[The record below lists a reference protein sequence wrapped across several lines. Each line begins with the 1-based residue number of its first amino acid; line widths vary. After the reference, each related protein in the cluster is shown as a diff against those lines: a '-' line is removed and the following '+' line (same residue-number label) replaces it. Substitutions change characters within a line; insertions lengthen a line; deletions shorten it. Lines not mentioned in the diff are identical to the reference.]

1 MSLEKETAD
10 TEESRMRNKKNDIK
24 PNVITQEQRTSMWVR
39 ILTAVIAIAIVLPTI
54 FLGDWFYFA
63 LSLILIALSSW
74 ELIHCAKKKYNPL
87 LYILTFLLIA
97 LLTYTPFMRNIFKP
111 FQGDWY
117 LYSNFDSLY
126 ISIFVVVIGVILTFS
141 LVLIDKNFEVRD
153 AAYIVSFGLIIGLGI
168 QSLLFIR
175 YYPLCEYYAS
185 GNAVQNST
193 FNFFESTAL
202 FFFIVVGSLLCDTG
216 AYFTGVLFGKNKI
229 NERISP
235 KKTWEGF
242 VGGAVLS
249 FVFTQAFAFI
259 MAACGH
265 PIIKSLDLNHW
276 YFIIILGVVIA
287 FVSQLGDFIFSSVK
301 RYYGVKDFG
310 FIMPGHG
317 GILDRIDSVIFAVI
331 SSAALIILFNFAIA
345 GNWGG
350 IFL

>member
-1 MSLEKETAD
+1 
-10 TEESRMRNKKNDIK
+10 MRNNKNGIK
-24 PNVITQEQRTSMWVR
+24 PNVITHEQQTSMWVR
-39 ILTAVIAIAIVLPTI
+39 TLSAVIAIAIVLPTI
-54 FLGDWFYFA
+54 FLGGWFYFA
-63 LSLILIALSSW
+63 LSFALIGLSSW
-74 ELIHCAKKKYNPL
+74 ELVHCAKKKYNPL

-97 LLTYTPFMRNIFKP
+97 VLTYTPFMRNIFTEYH
-111 FQGDWY
+111 GDWN

-126 ISIFVVVIGVILTFS
+126 ISVFVVVIGVILTFS

-153 AAYIVSFGLIIGLGI
+153 AAYIVSFGLVIGLGI

-175 YYPLCEYYAS
+175 YYPLNEFYGA
-185 GNAVQNST
+185 GNAVQDST
-193 FNFFESTAL
+193 FNYFESTAL
-202 FFFIVVGSLLCDTG
+202 FFFVVVGSLLCDTG
-216 AYFTGVLFGKNKI
+216 AYFTGVLFGRNKI

-242 VGGAVLS
+242 VGGAILS

-259 MAACGH
+259 MAANGH
-265 PIIKSLDLNHW
+265 PIISSLDLNHW
-276 YFIIILGVVIA
+276 YFIVILGIVIA

-331 SSAALIILFNFAIA
+331 SSSALIILFNFAIK
-345 GNWGG
+345 GDWSK